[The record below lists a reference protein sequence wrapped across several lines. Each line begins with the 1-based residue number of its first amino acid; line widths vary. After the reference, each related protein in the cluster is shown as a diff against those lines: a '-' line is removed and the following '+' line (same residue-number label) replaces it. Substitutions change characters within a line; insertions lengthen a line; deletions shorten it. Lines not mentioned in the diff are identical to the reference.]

1 MTATTIKSTT
11 SLFRLSVLLFLLSF
25 VLFAA
30 TIFTRINHNT
40 GYCHSNNNASCSL
53 LSVQNNRDDDYDE
66 QKILQEYKETLI
78 GYQILHHILEKE
90 SQLKYLHWLRYV
102 TFRGPEDEVKE
113 IMTTIYN
120 TSKKRTTELERLW
133 KIPYDPIIQIENTP
147 ISLIGDSIQADVEYS
162 STIEMLSISMLSSSS
177 SSSTTKSPWKTWD
190 IRFFLIQAQ
199 ATRMVSGVATS
210 IRKFERNDERRKWL
224 IELAEEYENI
234 REDLV
239 FLLSGGAS
247 TS

>member
-1 MTATTIKSTT
+1 MTATIKSTT

-30 TIFTRINHNT
+30 TIFTRINHTT

-53 LSVQNNRDDDYDE
+53 LSVQNNKDDDYEE
-66 QKILQEYKETLI
+66 QKLQEYKETLI
-78 GYQILHHILEKE
+78 GYQILHHTLEKE

-102 TFRGPEDEVKE
+102 TFRGPEEELKE

-177 SSSTTKSPWKTWD
+177 SSSSTTKSPWKTWD

-239 FLLSGGAS
+239 SLMSGAS
-247 TS
+247 TA

>member
-1 MTATTIKSTT
+1 M
-11 SLFRLSVLLFLLSF
+11 
-25 VLFAA
+25 
-30 TIFTRINHNT
+30 
-40 GYCHSNNNASCSL
+40 
-53 LSVQNNRDDDYDE
+53 
-66 QKILQEYKETLI
+66 
-78 GYQILHHILEKE
+78 
-90 SQLKYLHWLRYV
+90 HWLRYV

-120 TSKKRTTELERLW
+120 TSKKRMIELERLW

-177 SSSTTKSPWKTWD
+177 SSSSTSTTKSPWKTWD

-224 IELAEEYENI
+224 IELAEEYEKI

-239 FLLSGGAS
+239 SLMSGAS

>member
-1 MTATTIKSTT
+1 M
-11 SLFRLSVLLFLLSF
+11 
-25 VLFAA
+25 
-30 TIFTRINHNT
+30 
-40 GYCHSNNNASCSL
+40 
-53 LSVQNNRDDDYDE
+53 SVQNNKDDDYEE
-66 QKILQEYKETLI
+66 QKLQEYKETLI
-78 GYQILHHILEKE
+78 GYKILHHTLEKE

-120 TSKKRTTELERLW
+120 TSKKRMIELERLW

-162 STIEMLSISMLSSSS
+162 STIEMLSISMPSSSS

-190 IRFFLIQAQ
+190 IRFFFIQAQ

-239 FLLSGGAS
+239 SLMSGAS

>member
-1 MTATTIKSTT
+1 MTAKTKST
-11 SLFRLSVLLFLLSF
+11 SLFRLS
-25 VLFAA
+25 
-30 TIFTRINHNT
+30 NKDE
-40 GYCHSNNNASCSL
+40 YE
-53 LSVQNNRDDDYDE
+53 E
-66 QKILQEYKETLI
+66 QKLQEYKETLI
-78 GYQILHHILEKE
+78 GYKILHHTLEKE

-102 TFRGPEDEVKE
+102 TFRGPEDETKE

-120 TSKKRTTELERLW
+120 TSKKRMIELERLW

-162 STIEMLSISMLSSSS
+162 STIEMLSISISMPSSSS
-177 SSSTTKSPWKTWD
+177 SSSTTKSPWKIWD

-239 FLLSGGAS
+239 FLLSGVS